1 VGTTAVLF
9 VGALVGA
16 ILAGIGTLV
25 LGGTTTFLT
34 RGVRDGRRKVILAAS
49 LFPFA
54 CLAWAAVV
62 LSLQGAV
69 NEGLLNRDP
78 GFGDMWAC
86 PLPNGYAVMMIDET
100 DHGWLYNPKTQTL
113 SSGVSEQDDTLIG
126 VRVLQVSGPYIFGGL
141 DSQAYE
147 RSAGNANQIDTYFLL
162 DTRTGKHTSFL
173 TYDALDSV
181 AQRLGTKLNLERI
194 IVIYSRYRFT
204 WSEAIADFLLCLP
217 PTHISVAA
225 DTMDC
230 AFAKNPLPAS
240 GQHLPLTLNLPVSE

>member
-1 VGTTAVLF
+1 MAVLF
-9 VGALVGA
+9 IGALVGA
-16 ILAGIGTLV
+16 ILAGIGTVV

-34 RGVRDGRRKVILAAS
+34 RGVQNGRGKVILTAS

-54 CLAWAAVV
+54 CLGWAAVV
-62 LSLQGAV
+62 LSFQWAV

-100 DHGWLYNPKTQTL
+100 DHGWLYDPKTQTL
-113 SSGVSEQDDTLIG
+113 SGGVSERDDTLIG
-126 VRVLQVSGPYIFGGL
+126 VRVLQISGPYILGGL

-147 RSAGNANQIDTYFLL
+147 RPSRNANQIDTYFLL
-162 DTRTGKHTSFL
+162 DTRTGKHTNFP
-173 TYDALDSV
+173 TYDALDNV

-204 WSEAIADFLLCLP
+204 WFEAITDFLLCLP
-217 PTHISVAA
+217 PLISAWLLIRWIVRLRK
-225 DTMDC
+225 TR
-230 AFAKNPLPAS
+230 S
-240 GQHLPLTLNLPVSE
+240 LPVASACPAG